1 MHRMGRVKGIEVDSS
16 RKFAY
21 SKKAKFGDDPL
32 ICNPLCSNF
41 VFETLRF
48 LIFAREN
55 EWNIQIHR
63 CYLES
68 KS

>member
-41 VFETLRF
+41 VFETCYVFWF
-48 LIFAREN
+48 LQEKVSETFKYIGV
-55 EWNIQIHR
+55 I
-63 CYLES
+63 
-68 KS
+68 

>member
-1 MHRMGRVKGIEVDSS
+1 MHRMGRFKGIEVDSS

-21 SKKAKFGDDPL
+21 SKEAKFGDDPL

-55 EWNIQIHR
+55 E
-63 CYLES
+63 
-68 KS
+68 